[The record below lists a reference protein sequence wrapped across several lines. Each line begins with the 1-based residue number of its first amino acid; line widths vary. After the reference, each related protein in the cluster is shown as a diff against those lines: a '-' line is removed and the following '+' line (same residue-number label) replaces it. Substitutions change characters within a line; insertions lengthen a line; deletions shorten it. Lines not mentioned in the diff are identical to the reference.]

1 MLAGVIEA
9 LNWLPKRLEM
19 KKGSALA
26 LPKMYYSP
34 GFIAVLAAFLKSRS
48 LSAEQFS
55 CHHTY
60 NGGYLKAIGLSRA
73 VWGVD
78 DYKQRRINQGATYA
92 TLTHLQSRDAVD
104 EGTGQINGCLRAMA
118 RSSLVNYSASPAF
131 SELLAVVGEL
141 HDNVWSHGLNS
152 GFSTAQRRECPVNG
166 WLIEFALADCGMGF
180 KNELH
185 RARVAGISSHRDA
198 IEWCIKEGNS
208 SKLVERADP
217 WAQSLPEDFEG
228 EAPFGEEVAA
238 FRGNNGNHHQGLG
251 LAKLVSLAR
260 TYDGILYLASGDSYM
275 VLENGIISYRE
286 LSYDWQGVAV
296 SLAIKE
302 PSFIADGQPYSDN
315 DPIDISDLMNVL
327 RG

>member
-9 LNWLPKRLEM
+9 LNWLPRRLEM
-19 KKGSALA
+19 KSGTALA
-26 LPKMYYSP
+26 LPKLYYSS
-34 GFIAVLAAFLKSRS
+34 GFIAVLAAFLRHRN
-48 LSAEQFS
+48 LAADQFS
-55 CHHTY
+55 CHHAY
-60 NGGYLKAIGLSRA
+60 NSGYMKAIGLSRA

-78 DYKQRRINQGATYA
+78 DYKHRRINAGATYA

-118 RSSLVNYSASPAF
+118 KLATVNYLESPAF

-152 GFSTAQRRECPVNG
+152 GFSTAQRRECPIDG

-180 KNELH
+180 KNELQ
-185 RARVAGISSHRDA
+185 RARIAGVTTHQDA
-198 IEWCIKEGNS
+198 IEWCIQKGNS
-208 SKLVERADP
+208 SKLAAKLDP
-217 WAQSLPEDFEG
+217 WAQSLPEG
-228 EAPFGEEVAA
+228 HLGASPFGEGTSTYE
-238 FRGNNGNHHQGLG
+238 NTGNHHQGLG

-260 TYDGILYLASGDSYM
+260 TYDGVLYLASGDTYM
-275 VLENGIISYRE
+275 ALEDGIISYHG
-286 LSYDWQGVAV
+286 LSYDWQGVAI

-302 PSFIADGQPYSDN
+302 SRLMGGGQPMN
-315 DPIDISDLMNVL
+315 DADSFGINELMNTL